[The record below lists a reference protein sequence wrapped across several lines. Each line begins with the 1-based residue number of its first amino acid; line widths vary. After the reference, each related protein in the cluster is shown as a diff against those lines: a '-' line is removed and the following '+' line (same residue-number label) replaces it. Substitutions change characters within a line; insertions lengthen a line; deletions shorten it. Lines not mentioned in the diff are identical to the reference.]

1 MLSYLFAA
9 NVQPGVNQYTITH
22 KNVGNAEYFKRFV
35 SLVRHNTS
43 ATENITVSIS
53 HDIGSTFTKVTLR
66 NYGSTPRDVTINLL
80 IVLI

>member
-66 NYGSTPRDVTINLL
+66 NYGNVHQEM
-80 IVLI
+80 